1 MGVTAA
7 RPVSPKLPVVVCS
20 NLVLGENGLLL
31 VRETKP
37 SALGRWSLP
46 GGKLEPG
53 ETLKQGAERE
63 AHEESGLTVE
73 ARQLLG
79 IYHCLETLEGGAA
92 LNFVFQSR
100 IIGGTIQ
107 TSVEHPA
114 VDFVPLAELDALVAE
129 NLIRGSHVRLAVE
142 AAINGTELSADIVS
156 IVPASFPP
164 TRVPPTRVPPT
175 R

>member
-1 MGVTAA
+1 MGVTEA
-7 RPVSPKLPVVVCS
+7 RSHSRTLPVVVCS
-20 NLVLGENGLLL
+20 NLVLDENGLLL
-31 VRETKP
+31 VRESKP

-73 ARQLLG
+73 AGHLLG

-92 LNFVFQSR
+92 LNFVFRST

-114 VDFVPLAELDALVAE
+114 VDFVPLTELDALAAN
-129 NLIRGSHVRLAVE
+129 NLIRGRHVRLAVE
-142 AAINGTELSADIVS
+142 AAISGTELPADIVS
-156 IVPASFPP
+156 IVAASSPPA
-164 TRVPPTRVPPT
+164 R
-175 R
+175 